1 MSDSSSGIFRRVAL
15 ERASS
20 PEQLDYLVQITRT
33 RDWALGCVILLVL
46 MTALGWG
53 VFGRIPVRAP
63 GEGILISTGGRVAD
77 AVSTAPGRLGSVEV
91 AVGDHVAQ
99 GDVVATIAQTEIE
112 QRYRNAGE
120 VLRERQREHADLAAK
135 IARELAAKEDNFNKL
150 EAGLNQVIK
159 ATDQRIEYL
168 TMEVKNLE
176 NLFAKGYT
184 IRRNV
189 EDRRRELTD
198 AQQRKQDTQNEILKL
213 RTQKT
218 DLQSQRDR
226 EIQDSQFRVNEAR
239 RQMEQIGGEL
249 GQSTQVLSPIA
260 GRVVEIKV
268 SPGAVLSA
276 GTAILGV
283 EAEGTSLEALIYIRA
298 DRGKSV
304 KPGMEVRLEPSTV
317 KREEFGTMLGTVE
330 TISDFPI
337 TPQGLAAVLHNDS
350 LVTRF
355 TRDGA
360 PYGAVVRLQPDEN
373 NPSGYRWAVGQ
384 GPPIRL
390 SSGTLAKAEITTE
403 RKRPIDL
410 VVPVF
415 KRLTGT
421 AS

>member
-1 MSDSSSGIFRRVAL
+1 
-15 ERASS
+15 
-20 PEQLDYLVQITRT
+20 VQITT
-33 RDWALGCVILLVL
+33 PRDWILGCIILLIL
-46 MTALGWG
+46 ITALAWG
-53 VFGRIPVRAP
+53 ILGRVPVRAS

-91 AVGDHVAQ
+91 AVGNRVAR
-99 GDVVATIAQTEIE
+99 GDVVAKILQTEIE
-112 QRYRNAGE
+112 QRYRNAEE
-120 VLRERQREHADLAAK
+120 VLRERKREHADLTARIAA
-135 IARELAAKEDNFNKL
+135 ELAAKEDNFNKL

-159 ATDQRIEYL
+159 ATDQRVQYL
-168 TMEVKNLE
+168 AMEVKNLE
-176 NLFAKGYT
+176 GLFAKGYT
-184 IRRNV
+184 IRRTV
-189 EDRRRELTD
+189 EDRRRDLTD
-198 AQQRKQDTQNEILKL
+198 AQQRKEDTQNEILKL

-218 DLQSQRDR
+218 DLQTQRDR
-226 EIQDSQFRVNEAR
+226 EIQASEFRVNEAR
-239 RQMEQIGGEL
+239 RQMEEVGGAL
-249 GQSTQVLSPIA
+249 GQSTQVLSPID

-268 SPGAVLSA
+268 SPGAVLTA
-276 GTAILGV
+276 GTPILGV
-283 EAEGTSLEALIYIRA
+283 EAEGSALEALIYIRG

-337 TPQGLAAVLHNDS
+337 TPQGMAAVLHNDT

-373 NPSGYRWAVGQ
+373 NPSGYRWAVGK
-384 GPPIRL
+384 GPLLRL

-410 VVPVF
+410 VIPIF